1 MLVTPGKAI
10 LAMIRDAS
18 PEIRSQEAQASDVC
32 DHNRIRQEAASDAN
46 IQLRVSLSGIMRDP
60 DACP

>member
-18 PEIRSQEAQASDVC
+18 PEVRRQEAQASDVC

-46 IQLRVSLSGIMRDP
+46 S
-60 DACP
+60 